1 MDHKN
6 QIRALIAALL
16 EKKGDQQPFSGT
28 DSLVLSGRLDSID
41 VIEIVSFLE
50 QNYGVDFGDIPFDQS
65 MVDSVDEIAALAGG
79 ARVA

>member
-65 MVDSVDEIAALAGG
+65 MVDSVDEIAALAGA
-79 ARVA
+79 ARLA